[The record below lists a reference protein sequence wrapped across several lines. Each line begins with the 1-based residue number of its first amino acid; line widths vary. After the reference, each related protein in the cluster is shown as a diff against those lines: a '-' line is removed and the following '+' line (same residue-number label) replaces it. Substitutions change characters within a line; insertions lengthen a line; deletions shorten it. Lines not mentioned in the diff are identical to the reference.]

1 MNFAQFAASCVDAEA
16 INNTD
21 NVKKHGTVIRP
32 IVKFVIVFFV
42 YFVANIVL
50 ALLFE
55 GIRISVTVV
64 TEIVGKCFNLLVAQT
79 FGLTSALLS
88 DCGLY
93 AVITMAGIVGCGLV
107 IVVRCVVKLLVHRAS
122 QGKRKNNSCPK
133 SLRGRKRLHADI
145 QTPHSISILNI
156 CPTFSSGRLSYTFSC
171 RKGRVFSVWRY
182 RQVAVVAQ
190 NRFAPLS
197 VVHGCD
203 VPAATLGFFIYI
215 VRKTSLS
222 RR

>member
-32 IVKFVIVFFV
+32 IVKFVLIVFV

-64 TEIVGKCFNLLVAQT
+64 TELVGKGFNLLVAQA

-93 AVITMAGIVGCGLV
+93 AVITVAGIVGCGFV
-107 IVVRCVVKLLVHRAS
+107 IVVRCVVKLLVQRKESGKTTHAHRCRA
-122 QGKRKNNSCPK
+122 GGNVCLLTFR
-133 SLRGRKRLHADI
+133 HHI
-145 QTPHSISILNI
+145 Q
-156 CPTFSSGRLSYTFSC
+156 FLS
-171 RKGRVFSVWRY
+171 
-182 RQVAVVAQ
+182 
-190 NRFAPLS
+190 
-197 VVHGCD
+197 
-203 VPAATLGFFIYI
+203 
-215 VRKTSLS
+215 
-222 RR
+222 

>member
-93 AVITMAGIVGCGLV
+93 AVITVAGFCWLLLCDCCQ
-107 IVVRCVVKLLVHRAS
+107 VRCQIACAS

-156 CPTFSSGRLSYTFSC
+156 CPTFSSGRLSCTFSC
-171 RKGRVFSVWRY
+171 RKGRVFSVGRY

-190 NRFAPLS
+190 NRFAPMS

-222 RR
+222 RK

>member
-1 MNFAQFAASCVDAEA
+1 M
-16 INNTD
+16 
-21 NVKKHGTVIRP
+21 KKHGTVVRP

-93 AVITMAGIVGCGLV
+93 AVITVAGIVGCGFV
-107 IVVRCVVKLLVHRAS
+107 IVVRCVVKLLVHRKES
-122 QGKRKNNSCPK
+122 EKNACPK

-156 CPTFSSGRLSYTFSC
+156 CPTFSSGRLSCTFSC
-171 RKGRVFSVWRY
+171 RKDRVFSVGRY
-182 RQVAVVAQ
+182 RKWQ
-190 NRFAPLS
+190 S
-197 VVHGCD
+197 
-203 VPAATLGFFIYI
+203 
-215 VRKTSLS
+215 
-222 RR
+222 

>member
-42 YFVANIVL
+42 YFVANIVA

-64 TEIVGKCFNLLVAQT
+64 TEIVGKCFNLLVAQA

-93 AVITMAGIVGCGLV
+93 AVITVAGIVGCGFV
-107 IVVRCVVKLLVHRAS
+107 IVVRCVVKLLVHRKEN
-122 QGKRKNNSCPK
+122 GSCPK
-133 SLRGRKRLHADI
+133 SLRWRKRLFADI

-156 CPTFSSGRLSYTFSC
+156 CPTFS
-171 RKGRVFSVWRY
+171 
-182 RQVAVVAQ
+182 
-190 NRFAPLS
+190 
-197 VVHGCD
+197 
-203 VPAATLGFFIYI
+203 
-215 VRKTSLS
+215 
-222 RR
+222 

>member
-1 MNFAQFAASCVDAEA
+1 MVDKMNFAQFAASCVDAEA
-16 INNTD
+16 IDNTD

-64 TEIVGKCFNLLVAQT
+64 TEIVGKGFNLLVAQA

-93 AVITMAGIVGCGLV
+93 AVITVAGIVGCGFV
-107 IVVRCVVKLLVHRAS
+107 IVVRCVVKLLVHRKEN
-122 QGKRKNNSCPK
+122 GKTT
-133 SLRGRKRLHADI
+133 HAQSRCAGGNVCTLTFRHHI
-145 QTPHSISILNI
+145 Q
-156 CPTFSSGRLSYTFSC
+156 FLS
-171 RKGRVFSVWRY
+171 
-182 RQVAVVAQ
+182 
-190 NRFAPLS
+190 
-197 VVHGCD
+197 
-203 VPAATLGFFIYI
+203 
-215 VRKTSLS
+215 
-222 RR
+222 

>member
-1 MNFAQFAASCVDAEA
+1 MYFGTIQVVDKMNFAQFAASCVDAEA

-64 TEIVGKCFNLLVAQT
+64 TEIVGKGFNLLVAQA

-93 AVITMAGIVGCGLV
+93 AVITVAGIVGCGFV
-107 IVVRCVVKLLVHRAS
+107 IVVRSIVKLLVHRKKN
-122 QGKRKNNSCPK
+122 GKTT
-133 SLRGRKRLHADI
+133 HAQSRCAGGNVCMLTFRHHI
-145 QTPHSISILNI
+145 Q
-156 CPTFSSGRLSYTFSC
+156 FLS
-171 RKGRVFSVWRY
+171 
-182 RQVAVVAQ
+182 
-190 NRFAPLS
+190 
-197 VVHGCD
+197 
-203 VPAATLGFFIYI
+203 
-215 VRKTSLS
+215 
-222 RR
+222 